1 MLKRCPTFPSSA
13 GQRRGITLIRVVKSV
28 EIRPEPDEDERK
40 AILAA
45 LEAEAEA
52 QVEASGWAALLLP
65 ARNGDDGSP

>member
-1 MLKRCPTFPSSA
+1 M
-13 GQRRGITLIRVVKSV
+13 VKSV